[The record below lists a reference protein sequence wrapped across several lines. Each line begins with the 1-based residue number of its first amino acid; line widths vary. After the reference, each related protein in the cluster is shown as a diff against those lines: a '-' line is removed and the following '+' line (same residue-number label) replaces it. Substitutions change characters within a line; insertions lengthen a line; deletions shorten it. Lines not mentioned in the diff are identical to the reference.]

1 MRDFRGAVLP
11 AVRARQAGLAG
22 LPARS
27 LRSLAGELRATRA
40 RSSPARERREL
51 RARVARGESPER
63 SPALLADAFALAAE
77 AADRTLAL
85 SPYDSQLEGALA
97 LHRGMVAEMATGE
110 GKTLVATL
118 PAFLNALDPSSP
130 AHVVTANDY
139 LAGRDA
145 QWMGPLYRFL
155 GLEVG
160 AVRAGDPPARRRRA
174 YGADVCYVAAFE
186 LGWDYLRDHGSAQR
200 RGERVLV
207 TAGRRPGLAIIDE
220 VDSVLIDEARTPLM
234 LTRGTEE
241 EEGGGAGSPSAR
253 LVRAAA
259 AARRLRCRGSTS
271 CRLWRWRCGAALR
284 E

>member
-1 MRDFRGAVLP
+1 MG
-11 AVRARQAGLAG
+11 
-22 LPARS
+22 PARS
-27 LRSLAGELRATRA
+27 LRSLAG
-40 RSSPARERREL
+40 EL

-118 PAFLNALDPSSP
+118 PAFLNALDPS
-130 AHVVTANDY
+130 
-139 LAGRDA
+139 
-145 QWMGPLYRFL
+145 
-155 GLEVG
+155 
-160 AVRAGDPPARRRRA
+160 PPARRRRA

-234 LTRGTEE
+234 LTRGTE
-241 EEGGGAGSPSAR
+241 
-253 LVRAAA
+253 
-259 AARRLRCRGSTS
+259 
-271 CRLWRWRCGAALR
+271 
-284 E
+284 